1 MGYRFVDTNVFIEV
15 FARQGIKSDKSK
27 KLLKESKSL
36 MTSSLVVSE
45 IEWVLRSAYLLKR
58 EDISR
63 YIKNIISS
71 KILIKDRK
79 VLIEVLEYYSSNSVD
94 WSDCFNMFIL
104 KEQGVSE
111 VYSYDK
117 GLAKFGWV
125 KRLEP

>member
-1 MGYRFVDTNVFIEV
+1 MGCRFVDTNVFIEV
-15 FARQGIKSDKSK
+15 FARKGFKSDKSK
-27 KLLKESKSL
+27 KLLKEAKNL
-36 MTSSLVVSE
+36 MTSGLVISE

-71 KILIKDRK
+71 KIIIEDRK
-79 VLIEVLEYYSSNSVD
+79 VLIEVLEYYSSNNVD
-94 WSDCFNMFIL
+94 WSDCFNMFLI
-104 KEQGVSE
+104 KEQEVGE

-125 KRLEP
+125 RRLEP

>member
-1 MGYRFVDTNVFIEV
+1 MGCRFVDTNVFIEV
-15 FARQGIKSDKSK
+15 FARKGFKSDKSK
-27 KLLKESKSL
+27 KLLKEAKNL
-36 MTSSLVVSE
+36 MTSGLVISE

-71 KILIKDRK
+71 KIIIEDRK
-79 VLIEVLEYYSSNSVD
+79 VLIEVLEYYSSNNVD
-94 WSDCFNMFIL
+94 WSDCFNMFLI
-104 KEQGVSE
+104 KEQEVGE